1 MVDERLVVALEEV
14 LATSDVRS
22 LYQPIVDLESE
33 EVVAFE
39 ALARG
44 PEGSPLESPA
54 ALFSTAR
61 AVDRLDELDWACR
74 AAAVRGA
81 LEAQLG
87 TGIRL
92 LVNVEPE
99 VLGSRNF
106 EFPPELADLLAD
118 AMANLSVTAEFTERA
133 IAQRPAQLLTAADV
147 ARSVG
152 FGVAVDDVGAV
163 PQSLALMPLLRPD
176 VIKLD
181 LALVQER
188 PTIEIAALVNA
199 VHAYVEETG
208 ATILAEGIETRAH
221 AARAVAMGARLG
233 QGWFFGHP
241 GPLPQT
247 MPPPN
252 SALPIL
258 PPAPLSTTSPFEMS
272 QDRLQLRHG
281 EKALLVAISRHL
293 EHYAFSLP
301 TPPVVVGAF
310 QTVDRFTGSTAALYD
325 SLADHAALVAALGA
339 GMPERPRTNVVGASL
354 AIDDALHGEWAV
366 CVVGAHF
373 SAALIAR
380 ELDEDR
386 NSQRT
391 FEFGLTHNRE
401 LVVDATRALLARVVA

>member
-14 LATSDVRS
+14 LATSGVRS
-22 LYQPIVDLESE
+22 LYQPIVDLETK

-74 AAAVRGA
+74 AVAVRGA
-81 LEAQLG
+81 LEANLG
-87 TGIRL
+87 TDIRL

-99 VLGSRNF
+99 VLGSHNF
-106 EFPPELADLLAD
+106 EFPPEFADLLAD
-118 AMANLSVTAEFTERA
+118 AMANLSVTVEFTERA
-133 IAQRPAQLLTAADV
+133 IAQRPAELLTAADV

-152 FGVAVDDVGAV
+152 FGVAIDDVGAV
-163 PQSLALMPLLRPD
+163 PESLALMPLLRPD
-176 VIKLD
+176 VVKLD
-181 LALVQER
+181 LALVQQR
-188 PTIEIAALVNA
+188 PTVEIAAVVNA
-199 VHAYVEETG
+199 VHAYAEETG
-208 ATILAEGIETRAH
+208 ATILAEGIEMQTH
-221 AARAVAMGARLG
+221 ADQAVAMGARLG
-233 QGWFFGHP
+233 QGWLFGRP

-247 MPPPN
+247 LPRSN

-258 PPAPLSTTSPFEMS
+258 LAPPLSKTTPFELS
-272 QDRLQLRHG
+272 RDRIPLRHG
-281 EKALLVAISRHL
+281 QAPLLVAISRHI
-293 EHYAFSLP
+293 EHHAFSLP

-310 QTVDRFTGSTAALYD
+310 QAADRFAGSTAALYE
-325 SLADHAALVAALGA
+325 SIADHAALVAALGA
-339 GMPERPRTNVVGASL
+339 GMPERPTANVLGASL
-354 AIDDALHGEWAV
+354 AADDALRGEWAV

-380 ELDEDR
+380 ELEGDR
-386 NSQRT
+386 SSQRT

-401 LVVDATRALLARVVA
+401 LVVDATRALLARVTP